1 MVARAGGYYGAY
13 FKGDH
18 GVMHGDLLSPTI
30 FNMVVDAVVR
40 QWVTVMAEGADE
52 QGERGQESRLHN
64 SFFYTD
70 NGMVA
75 LSDPRLLQGA
85 FSTLVGLF
93 GRLGLRTN
101 VRKTVGMVCRQ
112 FQEVGT
118 QSEAACGLQMKG
130 EGPSY
135 Q

>member
-75 LSDPRLLQGA
+75 FSEARLLQGA

-93 GRLGLRTN
+93 GRVVLWNNFGN
-101 VRKTVGMVCRQ
+101 TVCMVC
-112 FQEVGT
+112 
-118 QSEAACGLQMKG
+118 
-130 EGPSY
+130 
-135 Q
+135 